1 MNVDAIALDR
11 ARKALQNRFDAEAYI
26 VLALAEM
33 RIGQDRVPESTI
45 DENISGMGDEFVRYM
60 NAKANYRNGKIKKE
74 ELLLHLD
81 TFLNY
86 ISKITTELYN
96 SCDCIEEKQKIKSK
110 YMDINSNL

>member
-1 MNVDAIALDR
+1 MNVDVIALER

-26 VLALAEM
+26 VMALAEM
-33 RIGQDRVPESTI
+33 RTGQDRVPESTI

-74 ELLLHLD
+74 ELLSYLD
-81 TFLNY
+81 KFLTY

-96 SCDCIEEKQKIKSK
+96 SCDCIEEKQKIKTK